1 MFLQKT
7 NPKNTQLLLLVGCFL
22 VLIGLLFS
30 KAILSLSTAY
40 LIIIFIALGNYSDG
54 FNRIKKN
61 KSLLLFI
68 LFFGYYIASLFW
80 SNHIITGLSDLLS
93 KCNLILIP
101 IVLVALPV
109 LSNKK
114 KSNILQFFAGLVI
127 LESSINFSVFQLNF
141 SPDKDIRTMSLFIS
155 HIRFSLFV
163 VFAIF
168 ILAYQKQTK
177 IGVKIINWLGI
188 AWLLFY
194 TYYAQVLSGVF
205 VLSVSSI
212 ILLIL
217 GLKNSN
223 KWVRNFSYSSIT
235 TIILAVILG
244 VVLFNNGKKE
254 KINIKSY
261 PKYTKLGHLYYH
273 DTTSNAMENGFPLD
287 CFINEQEL
295 DSTWKT
301 RSNISLKAKTKNDF
315 NYHTVLIRY
324 LTSKGYTKDAEGINK
339 LSYQDL
345 KNIELGI
352 PSILNL
358 QKGLQN
364 RINELHYELNSFE
377 NPNGHSMLQRLEYWR
392 TGWSIFKNNW
402 CIGSG
407 IGDYKEIYQKEYDNL
422 NSLLEQKNRLES
434 HNQFLGI
441 AIATGSIGLL
451 LFLIHITYTFRMF
464 WEKKEV
470 LPILF
475 LSICI
480 TSFLVED
487 TLTTLAGMSFFSFFI
502 GLFITNN
509 SINKEGNN

>member
-194 TYYAQVLSGVF
+194 VYYAQVLSGVLTCIVC
-205 VLSVSSI
+205 VLV
-212 ILLIL
+212 LLII
-217 GLKNSN
+217 GLKNTN
-223 KWVRNFSYSSIT
+223 KWVRIFSYSSFAA
-235 TIILAVILG
+235 IILVSSIG
-244 VVLFNNGKKE
+244 IYIFNTSSKKN
-254 KINIKSY
+254 INIKVY
-261 PKYTKLGHLYYH
+261 PTYTKLGHLYFH
-273 DTTSNAMENGFPLD
+273 DTTSKTIENGYPLY

-301 RSNISLKAKTKNDF
+301 RSKIALNTHTKNDF
-315 NYHTVLIRY
+315 SYHTVLIRY
-324 LTSKGYTKDAEGINK
+324 LTSKGLTKDAEGINQ
-339 LSYQDL
+339 LSNKDI

-352 PSILNL
+352 PTILNL
-358 QKGLQN
+358 QSGLEN
-364 RINELHYELNSFE
+364 KINELHYQLNLFE
-377 NPNGHSMLQRLEYWR
+377 NPNGHSILQRLEYWK
-392 TGWSIFKNNW
+392 TGWSIFKKNW
-402 CIGSG
+402 LIGTG
-407 IGDYKEIYQKEYDNL
+407 IGDYKETYQQEYTKS
-422 NSLLEQKNRLES
+422 NSILEPKNRLES

-441 AIATGSIGLL
+441 AIATGSVG
-451 LFLIHITYTFRMF
+451 LFLFLMHMTYTFRMF
-464 WEKKEV
+464 WQKKEV

-487 TLTTLAGMSFFSFFI
+487 TLTTLAGMSFYSFFN
-502 GLFITNN
+502 GFFISNN
-509 SINKEGNN
+509 SIKNEINN